1 MAMSSVSVAEAN
13 IATFRR
19 AIEEG
24 WNKGNLEAIDELFV
38 PDFVE
43 HQVGFG
49 PGRDAVKGS
58 IRSLRI
64 AFPDLH
70 LTFEDVVA
78 EGDMVWA
85 RLSGAGTHEGPFMG
99 LPRDRSPNAR
109 RCHRH
114 RPRGRRPTGRALGRR
129 RPAQRRPADRARP
142 RRVTL
147 IRGRHWVRH
156 RSKRTKRAPSAPVSR

>member
-99 LPRDRSPNAR
+99 LPAT
-109 RCHRH
+109 
-114 RPRGRRPTGRALGRR
+114 GRRMRVDVIDIVRVADGRLVEHWGV
-129 RPAQRRPADRARP
+129 ADRLSVAQQIGLVP
-142 RRVTL
+142 
-147 IRGRHWVRH
+147 GG
-156 RSKRTKRAPSAPVSR
+156 SR

>member
-43 HQVGFG
+43 HQVGIG

-78 EGDMVWA
+78 ECASMSSTSSAWPTADWSSTGA
-85 RLSGAGTHEGPFMG
+85 SRTGSASPSRSGSSPAG
-99 LPRDRSPNAR
+99 
-109 RCHRH
+109 
-114 RPRGRRPTGRALGRR
+114 RGRTRLAGALRLVLG
-129 RPAQRRPADRARP
+129 QARP
-142 RRVTL
+142 RSLRCIRAAVRVL
-147 IRGRHWVRH
+147 GRAADRRLASRG
-156 RSKRTKRAPSAPVSR
+156 

>member
-43 HQVGFG
+43 HQVGIG

-99 LPRDRSPNAR
+99 LPGTGRRMRVDVIDIVRVADGRLVEHWGVADRLSVAQQIGLVPGGSRENPPRRSPEIS
-109 RCHRH
+109 
-114 RPRGRRPTGRALGRR
+114 PRSG
-129 RPAQRRPADRARP
+129 
-142 RRVTL
+142 
-147 IRGRHWVRH
+147 
-156 RSKRTKRAPSAPVSR
+156 